1 MTDLRILLTGTK
13 EGQTKMVRNA
23 EGKVE
28 LYSWD
33 GGAAEWKKIG
43 DVVGGTGGTNA
54 TSGKTLYEGKVGV
67 EILCAVVCSFFKVFR
82 PKKILFVPL
91 QATYL
96 LILRGGK

>member
-1 MTDLRILLTGTK
+1 
-13 EGQTKMVRNA
+13 MVRNA

-67 EILCAVVCSFFKVFR
+67 EILCVVVCSFLRFIGLKKSCLFPFKQ
-82 PKKILFVPL
+82 P
-91 QATYL
+91 TC
-96 LILRGGK
+96 